1 MLKKVKKKNFI
12 HRFFKHSEFVA
23 KQNGFLEVPK
33 EPPKK
38 KSTSVFN
45 FQDKFKFL
53 NKKGHKEEPSKRR
66 TAEME
71 EHFEAYSES
80 NPNQKIEIRI
90 TSENGRKRT
99 NTISAPAR
107 VTKF

>member
-1 MLKKVKKKNFI
+1 
-12 HRFFKHSEFVA
+12 
-23 KQNGFLEVPK
+23 
-33 EPPKK
+33 
-38 KSTSVFN
+38 
-45 FQDKFKFL
+45 
-53 NKKGHKEEPSKRR
+53 
-66 TAEME
+66 ME

-80 NPNQKIEIRI
+80 NPNQKIEIHI